1 MHKTETPESNGI
13 KLINLLLFPGLLGI
27 TLALLFNQIGVMAA
41 IVIIPLLFIL
51 LIRILRQPITLFFF
65 IFTLNYFIMGAARYV
80 DISGISFLMDILM
93 GCTFVMIIIY
103 TSLMRNIEWKAGWNV
118 LTIGSLIWMFY
129 CLAEIYN
136 PSGVVKAWVL
146 SRSLA
151 INGFIITL
159 LVSLLFDKYKQI
171 RILLFILA
179 IFTLFAFLKAFIQK
193 RWGFDAA
200 EIVWLNNGG
209 YKTHLISSGTRYF
222 SFFTDAGNFGSNMGC
237 AGVIFFITAIY
248 VKNRFLTFF
257 YLLVSIAATYALF
270 LSGSRGAM
278 IVPLAGLALFAIVC
292 KNTKVLLGSGFL
304 LACIYVFFVFTD
316 IGNDNQQIRRM
327 RTAFKP
333 TEDASYNVRKENQKI
348 LAAHLKSKPFGEG
361 LGLSGVENQDI
372 SIRLTTQI
380 PHDSWYVKVW
390 VETGIVGI
398 ILYLGI
404 LFTAIGRG
412 AWILMY
418 RIKDRELRGL
428 LTGLLCG
435 IFGMLISAYGNAF
448 WGQYPTSIIAYTGL
462 ALVLKGEYFDKELTR
477 KKQLKNETI
486 KYKI

>member
-1 MHKTETPESNGI
+1 MHRVEIPEPDGI
-13 KLINLLLFPGLLGI
+13 KLINLFLLPGLVGI
-27 TLALLFNQIGVMAA
+27 VLALLLNNIGVMAA
-41 IVIIPLLFIL
+41 IVIIPLLLIL
-51 LIRILRQPITLFFF
+51 LIQILREPITLFFF
-65 IFTLNYFIMGAARYV
+65 IFVLNYFVMGAGRYV

-93 GCTFVMIIIY
+93 ACTLVMIFIY
-103 TSLMRNIEWKAGWNV
+103 TALLRNIEWKAGLNV
-118 LTIGSLIWMFY
+118 LTIGSFIWMLY

-151 INGFIITL
+151 INGFVITL
-159 LVSLLFDKYKQI
+159 IVSLLFSKYKHM
-171 RILLFILA
+171 RILLFTLA
-179 IFTLFAFLKAFIQK
+179 IFTLLAFLKTLMQK

-200 EIVWLNNGG
+200 EVVWLNNGG
-209 YKTHLISSGTRYF
+209 YKTHLIHSGTRYF
-222 SFFTDAGNFGSNMGC
+222 SFFTDAGNLGSNMGC
-237 AGVIFFITAIY
+237 AGVIFAISALF
-248 VKNRFLTFF
+248 VKNKFLKAF
-257 YLLVSIAATYALF
+257 YLLVSGAALYAMF
-270 LSGSRGAM
+270 LSGTRGAM
-278 IVPLAGLALFAIVC
+278 IVPLAGLALFAIVS
-292 KNTKVLLGSGFL
+292 KNTKILFASGFAL
-304 LACIYVFFVFTD
+304 ICIYSFFVFTD

-348 LAAHLKSKPFGEG
+348 LAIHMKDKPFGEG

-390 VETGIVGI
+390 VETGIIGI
-398 ILYLGI
+398 LLYLGI

-412 AWILMY
+412 AWILMFK
-418 RIKDRELRGL
+418 IKNRELRGI
-428 LTGLLCG
+428 LTALLCG

-462 ALVLKGEYFDKELTR
+462 ALVLKGEYFDRELAEREKKEIEQ
-477 KKQLKNETI
+477 KKR
-486 KYKI
+486 